1 MGREG
6 RAKRKRTPQR
16 EARDLGAAARPGMG
30 CKRCP
35 LQRRVA
41 RQKKKLILER
51 GCILGF
57 LEGEV
62 QIDIV
67 VSKKRPQGGPPTA
80 SPAQRVAVGKEEQSG
95 FCSDVSLRYKYRCPL
110 QTRAKRQN
118 KKTEP
123 GTRLASRLGLVRVTG
138 LEPAREAHQN
148 LNLAR
153 LPIPP
158 YPRKDG

>member
-1 MGREG
+1 M
-6 RAKRKRTPQR
+6 
-16 EARDLGAAARPGMG
+16 GAAARPGMG

-35 LQRRVA
+35 LETLGA

-51 GCILGF
+51 GCVLGF

-67 VSKKRPQGGPPTA
+67 VSKKRPQGGSPTA
-80 SPAQRVAVGKEEQSG
+80 NPAQRVAVGKEEQSG
-95 FCSDVSLRYKYRCPL
+95 LCSDVSLRYKID
-110 QTRAKRQN
+110 TRYKRERKG

>member
-1 MGREG
+1 M
-6 RAKRKRTPQR
+6 
-16 EARDLGAAARPGMG
+16 GAAARPGMG

-35 LQRRVA
+35 LETLAA

-51 GCILGF
+51 GCVLGF

-67 VSKKRPQGGPPTA
+67 VSKKRPQGGSPTA
-80 SPAQRVAVGKEEQSG
+80 NPAQRVAVGKQEQSG
-95 FCSDVSLRYKYRCPL
+95 LCSDVSLRYKID
-110 QTRAKRQN
+110 TRYKRERKGKIKN
-118 KKTEP
+118 EP
-123 GTRLASRLGLVRVTG
+123 GTRLASRLSLVRVTG

-158 YPRKDG
+158 YPQKDG

>member
-1 MGREG
+1 MGG
-6 RAKRKRTPQR
+6 
-16 EARDLGAAARPGMG
+16 AARPGMG

-51 GCILGF
+51 GCVLGF

-67 VSKKRPQGGPPTA
+67 VSKKRPQGGSPTA
-80 SPAQRVAVGKEEQSG
+80 SPAQRVAVGKQEQSG
-95 FCSDVSLRYKYRCPL
+95 LCSDVSLRYKID
-110 QTRAKRQN
+110 TRYKRERKGKI

-158 YPRKDG
+158 YPQKDG